1 MITFLSFLFYNLY
14 NAPVDGFEEKFIY
27 LLKQYGYVILF
38 VWSMLEGE
46 MGLIMA
52 GLMAHDGSM
61 NLFLA
66 IFIAGLGGFAGD
78 QVYFYIGRFN
88 KDGVL
93 KKIKRTKKKVCI
105 CPFTFK
111 KTWLA
116 NNFYSKIYVWNEN
129 NYSNFYRT
137 YKI

>member
-1 MITFLSFLFYNLY
+1 MWYF
-14 NAPVDGFEEKFIY
+14 
-27 LLKQYGYVILF
+27 F

-78 QVYFYIGRFN
+78 QVYIFILV
-88 KDGVL
+88 DS
-93 KKIKRTKKKVCI
+93 IKRE
-105 CPFTFK
+105 F
-111 KTWLA
+111 
-116 NNFYSKIYVWNEN
+116 
-129 NYSNFYRT
+129 
-137 YKI
+137 

>member
-1 MITFLSFLFYNLY
+1 MRELFRKIQPYTGKIFAVGLITFLSFLFYNLY

-66 IFIAGLGGFAGD
+66 IF
-78 QVYFYIGRFN
+78 YCRSWW
-88 KDGVL
+88 
-93 KKIKRTKKKVCI
+93 I
-105 CPFTFK
+105 CWRSSIFLY
-111 KTWLA
+111 W
-116 NNFYSKIYVWNEN
+116 
-129 NYSNFYRT
+129 
-137 YKI
+137 